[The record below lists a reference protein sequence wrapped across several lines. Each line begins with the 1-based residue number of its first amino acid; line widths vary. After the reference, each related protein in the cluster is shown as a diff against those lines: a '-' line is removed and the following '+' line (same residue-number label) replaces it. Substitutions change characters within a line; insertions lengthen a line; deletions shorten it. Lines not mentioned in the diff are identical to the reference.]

1 MTEFN
6 AYIAVI
12 ATSFIIILSYF
23 FNVIAKKTNIP
34 SVLLLI
40 ILGIGLK
47 WASEYF
53 GIGTGDYLINILEIL
68 GIVGLTM
75 IVLEAAL
82 DLELTK
88 DKWPIIWK
96 SFSVAIISLLVSSIA
111 TAYVLQHFYIE
122 DFFKAYVYAIP
133 LSIMSSAIVLPS
145 VGGLDEHK
153 KEFMVYEATFSD
165 ILGIMLFYFILGN
178 VDTTDTHLIVWDVVS
193 NILITITLSI
203 IISYGLVLI
212 FQKLNTQVK
221 LFLLI
226 SVLLL
231 MYSIGKLFHLSSL
244 IIILIFGLVLN
255 NHQLFF
261 FGPLKKLLHNPSVNG
276 ILHNFRLV
284 TMESAFVVRT
294 FFFVIFGMTITLA
307 TLFNVEVAIVS
318 LIVLGIL
325 YGLRFVLLK
334 LFLRKEILPQLFIAP
349 RGLITILLFFSI
361 PQELQVSSF
370 NTGVLLFIILITSI
384 AMTLAL
390 VLSGKKIEPYEDFA
404 SNYWQEVDKEIDRI
418 EPSDKNQSEKE
429 AEKKKR
435 EII

>member
-12 ATSFIIILSYF
+12 ATSVIIILSYL
-23 FNVIAKKTNIP
+23 FNVISKKTNIP

-40 ILGIGLK
+40 ILGVALK
-47 WASEYF
+47 WISAEF
-53 GIGTGDYLINILEIL
+53 GIFSGDSLMKILEIL

-82 DLELTK
+82 DLELSK
-88 DKWPIIWK
+88 DKWPLIWK
-96 SFSVAIISLLVSSIA
+96 SFSIALLALGIGTIA
-111 TAYVLQHFYIE
+111 SAYVIQYFYID
-122 DFFKAYVYAIP
+122 DFFKATVYAVP
-133 LSIMSSAIVLPS
+133 LSIMSSAIVIPS
-145 VGGLDEHK
+145 VGALDEHK

-165 ILGIMLFYFILGN
+165 ILGIMLFYFLIGN
-178 VDTTDTHLIVWDVVS
+178 ADTTDTHLIVWDVVS

-203 IISYGLVLI
+203 VISYGLVLI
-212 FQKLNTQVK
+212 FQKLDTQVK

-231 MYSIGKLFHLSSL
+231 LYSIGKLFHLSSL

-255 NHQLFF
+255 NHKLFF
-261 FGPLKKLLHNPSVNG
+261 FGKFKKMLDSSSVNS

-307 TLFNVEVAIVS
+307 TLFNVRVAIVS
-318 LIVLGIL
+318 LILLGIM

-334 LFLRKEILPQLFIAP
+334 LFVRKDILPQLFIAP
-349 RGLITILLFFSI
+349 RGLITILLFFGI
-361 PQELQVSSF
+361 PTNLQEPIF

-390 VLSGKKIEPYEDFA
+390 VLSGNKIEPYEDFA
-404 SNYWQEVDKEIDRI
+404 SNYWQQVDKEIDRI
-418 EPSDKNQSEKE
+418 ETNDKNHSDKDEENR
-429 AEKKKR
+429 KR